1 MTQTDYDVII
11 IGGGPGGYVAA
22 DRLGARGFRVLLVE
36 REQLGGVCLNV
47 GCIPTKALLHAAKL
61 YTLALSASKYGVE
74 IRSARFNWAAAQQRK
89 ASVVANLRD
98 GVAYQMNRRGVTVVS
113 GAAQVLDRQT
123 VEVDGARYRGQHL
136 ILATGASPHVP
147 PLPGVDLPHVYTPHT
162 ILSLEKLPKH
172 MVVIGG
178 GAIALGVATIFGL
191 VGVNVHVVEAGAQ
204 LLPTL
209 DAELTAML
217 AQELAAQDIILHLNT
232 QAVAITPKAVQCRK
246 LDGGFSLPADVVL
259 ISLER
264 RPNVDG
270 LGFERLDLDYSEAGV
285 RVDEQMRTNV
295 PNVYAV
301 GDVTGLSMWAH
312 SAARMAEVAAAT
324 IAGRKDR
331 FRLAHVPT
339 AVYTYPEIASVGLTE
354 QAAKAQGL
362 NVKTARLPF
371 NANGRFMTEN
381 EGRRGLCKVVV
392 DADTRA
398 LLGVHMIGA
407 TCSEQIFGAA
417 TMLEDEFRLEDAQQ
431 VVFAHPTVAE
441 IIRDTLF
448 EVNL

>member
-22 DRLGARGFRVLLVE
+22 DRLGVRGFRVLLIE
-36 REQLGGVCLNV
+36 RDQLGGVCLNA
-47 GCIPTKALLHAAKL
+47 GCIPTKALLYAAKL
-61 YTLALSASKYGVE
+61 YTQALNASKYGVE
-74 IRSARFNWAAAQQRK
+74 IRSARFNWAAAQERK

-98 GVAYQMNRRGVTVVS
+98 GVAYQMGRRSVTVVS
-113 GAAQVLDRQT
+113 GAARVLDRQT
-123 VEVDGARYRGQHL
+123 VAVDDVRYRAQQL
-136 ILATGASPHVP
+136 IIATGASPYIP
-147 PLPGVDLPHVYTPHT
+147 DLPGVDLPHVHT
-162 ILSLEKLPKH
+162 TTGILSLEKLPRH
-172 MVVIGG
+172 LVVLGG

-209 DAELTAML
+209 DSELTAML
-217 AQELAAQDIILHLNT
+217 AQELAAQNIVLHLST
-232 QAVAITPKAVQCRK
+232 QATAITPKAVQCRK
-246 LDGGFSLPADVVL
+246 PDGAFSLPADAVL
-259 ISLER
+259 LCLER

-270 LGFERLDLDYSEAGV
+270 LGLERIDLDYSDAGV

-312 SAARMAEVAAAT
+312 SAARMGEVAAAT

-331 FRLAHVPT
+331 FRLEHVPV

-362 NVKTARLPF
+362 RVKTARLPF
-371 NANGRFMTEN
+371 NANGRFMTEH

-417 TMLEDEFRLEDAQQ
+417 AMLEDEFRLEDAQQ
-431 VVFAHPTVAE
+431 VVFAHPTIAE